1 MGPLD
6 YVGRVVCYTYS
17 TVTESWVRIREVLA
31 EWCTEAAEI
40 QIASF
45 FFLAFGMVTKGLIMD
60 RFFAH
65 KRVVIFPQ
73 KQKPLYGARPAI
85 TVIIGRFRGA
95 IITVK
100 TVEQHK

>member
-45 FFLAFGMVTKGLIMD
+45 FFLLFEVVTKNLIMD
-60 RFFAH
+60 RFFAD
-65 KRVVIFPQ
+65 KGGYIP
-73 KQKPLYGARPAI
+73 
-85 TVIIGRFRGA
+85 
-95 IITVK
+95 
-100 TVEQHK
+100 

>member
-40 QIASF
+40 QIATF
-45 FFLAFGMVTKGLIMD
+45 FFLPRKCS
-60 RFFAH
+60 
-65 KRVVIFPQ
+65 
-73 KQKPLYGARPAI
+73 
-85 TVIIGRFRGA
+85 
-95 IITVK
+95 
-100 TVEQHK
+100 